1 MTNDIPNS
9 AGPQPDAGRPETGGP
24 EPASPANDAAP
35 PSSAAPDEASRVA
48 ELEAE
53 VAKLKDQVLRAL
65 AEAENTRRRTQRE
78 IEENNKY
85 AVSNLARDMLPVAD
99 NLRRAL
105 DGIPAEVRAGDE
117 KLNQFAAG
125 IELVEREFLAA
136 LDRYQIKRVDPLGQA
151 FDHNLHQ
158 AVMQV
163 EAPDKPAGTV
173 VQVLQSGFTIHG
185 RLLRPAMVVVSKGG
199 AASAKVDTTA

>member
-9 AGPQPDAGRPETGGP
+9 AGPNPE
-24 EPASPANDAAP
+24 PANDAAP
-35 PSSAAPDEASRVA
+35 GGPTAEAGPGGGDPRVV

-85 AVSNLARDMLPVAD
+85 AVSNLARDMLPMAD

-105 DGIPAEVRAGDE
+105 DGISPETRASDE
-117 KLNQFAAG
+117 KLNQFATG
-125 IELVEREFLAA
+125 IELVEREL
-136 LDRYQIKRVDPLGQA
+136 LSTLERYQIKRVDPLGQP

-173 VQVLQSGFTIHG
+173 MQVLQSGFTIHG
-185 RLLRPAMVVVSKGG
+185 RLLRPAMVVVAKGG
-199 AASAKVDTTA
+199 SGNAAAKVDTTA

>member
-1 MTNDIPNS
+1 MSNDTPNS
-9 AGPQPDAGRPETGGP
+9 RGPHETAP
-24 EPASPANDAAP
+24 PAPPANDAGP
-35 PSSAAPDEASRVA
+35 GSPAPDASPGEVDPRVI

-78 IEENNKY
+78 LEENSKY
-85 AVSNLARDMLPVAD
+85 AVSNLARDMLPMAD

-125 IELVEREFLAA
+125 IELVERELLAT
-136 LDRYQIKRVDPLGQA
+136 LERYQIKRVDPLGQP

-163 EAPDKPAGTV
+163 EAADKPAGTV

-185 RLLRPAMVVVSKGG
+185 RLLRPAMVVVAKGG
-199 AASAKVDTTA
+199 ASNTAATVDTTA